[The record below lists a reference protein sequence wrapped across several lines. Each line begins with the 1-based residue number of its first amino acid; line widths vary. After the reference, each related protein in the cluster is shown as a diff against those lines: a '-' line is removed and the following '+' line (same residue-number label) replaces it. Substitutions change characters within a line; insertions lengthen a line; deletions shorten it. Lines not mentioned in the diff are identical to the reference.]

1 VKRNPKGA
9 KSRRQT
15 IQVWTYAQAQAAV
28 PYLASVVRS
37 LRDHSLE
44 ALAAR
49 RTAQRLA
56 QQPGRPDRNALIAQQ
71 EADRQAREAEGQLH
85 AAAAELQA
93 LDVYSLD
100 PVQGLAMVP
109 FVYNGQLAWFIFD
122 LFDPKPF
129 RFWRFQSDPEET
141 RRPVTSMQQN
151 LPEAEAPQIA

>member
-15 IQVWTYAQAQAAV
+15 IQVWTYVQAQAAV
-28 PYLASVVRS
+28 PYLASIIHS
-37 LRDHSLE
+37 LREHSLE

-49 RTAQRLA
+49 RTAQQLA
-56 QQPGRPDRNALIAQQ
+56 AKPGRPDRSDLIAQQ
-71 EADRQAREAEGQLH
+71 EADRQARQAEEHLH
-85 AAAAELQA
+85 DAATELQA

-109 FVYNGQLAWFIFD
+109 FVYSEQLAWFIFD

-141 RRPVTSMQQN
+141 RRPVTSMQQD
-151 LPEAEAPQIA
+151 LPEAETPQIV

>member
-15 IQVWTYAQAQAAV
+15 IQVWSYAQAQAAV
-28 PYLASVVRS
+28 PYLASVIRS
-37 LRDHSLE
+37 LREHRLE

-56 QQPGRPDRNALIAQQ
+56 GKPGRPNRNDLIAQQ
-71 EADRQAREAEGQLH
+71 EADRKAHEAEGHLQD
-85 AAAAELQA
+85 AAAELQA

-122 LFDPKPF
+122 LYDPKPF
-129 RFWRFQSDPEET
+129 CFWRFQSDPEET
-141 RRPVTSMQQN
+141 RRPVTSMQQD
-151 LPEAEAPQIA
+151 LPEAETPQIV